1 MVACCPCLQWHGM
14 DSCSRGLAAGP
25 LRVLP
30 LQPVRLR
37 QGRHRPPLHRRLW
50 ILHALRHHRRLARRQ
65 TVRPPACLP
74 PAISFPYSSPNPMWL
89 AFSLTNRLWCASS
102 RGRKRACITYCIS
115 YILSCITKH
124 SPEYRVLMIGRI
136 LGGIATSLLFSA
148 FESWLVAEH
157 NKVTHRHCLASC
169 PPDLPITVCLSPSL
183 NYRCCL
189 HH

>member
-1 MVACCPCLQWHGM
+1 MGCDGM
-14 DSCSRGLAAGP
+14 GWIRAAGDW
-25 LRVLP
+25 
-30 LQPVRLR
+30 LQGPYVYYLYSQYGFDKGDIGRLFIA
-37 QGRHRPPLHRRLW
+37 GFGSSMLFGT
-50 ILHALRHHRRLARRQ
+50 IVGSLADKQ
-65 TVRPPACLP
+65 YARPPAS
-74 PAISFPYSSPNPMWL
+74 PAIPFPYSNPNPMWL
-89 AFSLTNRLWCASS
+89 GFSLTNRLWCASS

-157 NKVTHRHCLASC
+157 NKVTHCHCLASC